1 MRNSWQS
8 LMAWHGMVIDSF
20 LGSGWVLH
28 DEGVFFSF
36 GVYDFMPRTQGE
48 MNMQA

>member
-8 LMAWHGMVIDSF
+8 LMTWHGMVIDSF

-36 GVYDFMPRTQGE
+36 GVYDFMPRT
-48 MNMQA
+48 